1 MRFITEELFNSPK
14 PDEVKI
20 DLKRITALWAFS
32 EAAFGGILHILKIP
46 LTGLFLSVAAVIFI
60 SLLAYYSEDKKIIL
74 ESALLAVLVKAVV
87 SPYTPLNSYFA
98 IAVQAFLGYY
108 LYTYIKSHRIAT
120 FLLGVL
126 TLLYSAFQRLFMLT
140 ILFGFT
146 FWESLNEFAD
156 YIVLQFYKF
165 DTSSGFSFSMMI
177 ITLYAGI
184 HLFAGIIVGLK
195 ASNIPR
201 WVKSAYDYYKSY
213 YVFHLITL
221 DHFLN
226 NDKKGKKVK
235 RWWQRPSGILFI
247 IFCLFLLVFSYY
259 LNNYN
264 RFWGVVFMLLRSFTI
279 SFIWFSILS
288 PIAIGKFKRFIEKEK
303 FQHASE
309 INNITD
315 LFPSFRAIINNSWS
329 VSKKYIGIER
339 LIFFFSLSFFLL
351 FTMND
356 ENVQYKNYFR
366 PY

>member
-1 MRFITEELFNSPK
+1 MRFITEDLFNSPK

-74 ESALLAVLVKAVV
+74 KSALLAALVKAVV
-87 SPYTPLNSYFA
+87 SPYSPLNSYFA

-108 LYTYIKSHRIAT
+108 LYTYVKSHRTAT
-120 FLLGVL
+120 FLLGVI
-126 TLLYSAFQRLFMLT
+126 TLLYSASQRLFMLT
-140 ILFGFT
+140 LLFGFT

-156 YIVLQFYKF
+156 YIVLQFYQF
-165 DTSSGFSFSMMI
+165 DTSSGFSLSMMI
-177 ITLYAGI
+177 ITLYVGAHLIAGI
-184 HLFAGIIVGLK
+184 TVGLK
-195 ASNIPR
+195 AANIPK
-201 WVKSAYDYYKSY
+201 WVRRTYDNYKAYYI
-213 YVFHLITL
+213 FHLITS
-221 DHFLN
+221 DNFLTSE
-226 NDKKGKKVK
+226 KKVK

-247 IFCLFLLVFSYY
+247 VFCLFLLVFSYY

-279 SFIWFSILS
+279 SFIWFSIIS
-288 PIAIGKFKRFIEKEK
+288 PIVIGKFKRFIEEEK
-303 FQHASE
+303 FRHASE
-309 INNITD
+309 INSITD

-329 VSKKYIGIER
+329 VSRRYLGIER

-351 FTMND
+351 LTMNT

-366 PY
+366 AY